1 MIMPPRIKIGIGYDV
16 HQFSPGR
23 KLVLGGVEI
32 PYERGL
38 LGHSDADVI
47 IHALADALL
56 GAAGL
61 GDIGQH
67 FPNTDLRYKDIASSI
82 ILKETMN
89 LLKSH
94 GYAVGNVDIAIIA
107 EEPKMAPHIE
117 TMRKNLAL
125 LLNISSEEVSIK
137 ATTNEKMGFIG
148 RGEGVAAMAVALI
161 YKEDGTFTSNNK

>member
-1 MIMPPRIKIGIGYDV
+1 MPPRIKVGIGYDV

-89 LLKSH
+89 VLRVQ

-148 RGEGVAAMAVALI
+148 RGEGIAAMAVALI